1 MRDVTR
7 KLIGAAVIAASSLF
21 ILSSAAQAYDGG
33 RGRSWDRH
41 DRHDRH
47 DRWRSDHRHYHH
59 RDHYVRERTI
69 VRERPVYVERQQPM
83 FFAPPMYAP
92 QQGPSGL
99 NLNFNIPLN

>member
-1 MRDVTR
+1 MLMRDVTR

-33 RGRSWDRH
+33 RWGRGWDRH
-41 DRHDRH
+41 DRHDRWH
-47 DRWRSDHRHYHH
+47 SKHRHYHH

-69 VRERPVYVERQQPM
+69 VRERPVFVERQQPM